1 MLPKQTAR
9 VIGPK
14 ASDMVGSKEKKTHT
28 HTGRLAGVQTV
39 VKEN

>member
-14 ASDMVGSKEKKTHT
+14 ASDMVGSKEKTHT

>member
-9 VIGPK
+9 VTGPK
-14 ASDMVGSKEKKTHT
+14 ASDMVGSKEKK